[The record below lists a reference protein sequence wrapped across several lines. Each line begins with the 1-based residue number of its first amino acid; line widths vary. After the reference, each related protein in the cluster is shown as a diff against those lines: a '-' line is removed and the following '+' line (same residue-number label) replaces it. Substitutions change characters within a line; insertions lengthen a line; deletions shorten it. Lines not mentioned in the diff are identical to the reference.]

1 MQTYKAAK
9 LMILRGLNEAFGPLY
24 NSRDC
29 SSLIVGIYCTPDI
42 FAAMSF
48 ELFTEL
54 PKWFILLCFLLG
66 ALYSGGLY
74 FRNRRNPRVNS
85 KLFLY
90 LLSALRFISA
100 TLLAILLLNPL
111 LKYVDRDIQK
121 PQVILAIDNSLSMI
135 QGRDSAQLRENLPKV
150 VDGLEENLKAK
161 YDVIRVLVGEDVS
174 LADKADF
181 SQKRSDLESVVAQR
195 KNIFSGSRG
204 RGVVLLSDGIYNS
217 GKHPGYAALKSDI
230 PIHTIGFGDTTVRR
244 DLSVQDVRMN
254 AITFLG
260 NEFPVEVD
268 ILATKAEGIRSE
280 VSIWSRGE
288 KLGSETVVI
297 DQVRYARSIRFNLS
311 ATSAGSND
319 FVVRFSPV
327 EGEYNFRNNNA
338 YAATEVIDGRQR
350 ILISAH
356 APHPDVAALRSLIE
370 GKEQYEVDVRLG
382 DLSSV
387 DKERFDLVITHQ
399 MPANGVELDYLK
411 GLQDRRIPMLNIL
424 GTSTSISHWNALG
437 GDVTIQG
444 NNRNFNQAQGY
455 WNRQFD
461 LFELDDEHSAFLNTF
476 PPLIVPFG
484 QYQSR
489 GNGHTALLQKIGQVS
504 TQMPL
509 LVLSKSDRYKQGV
522 FCGEGLWRWKL
533 YEFEERENNEV
544 FSDFFSK
551 LVQFLALKEDSRKFR
566 VFPSKRNLFENEQI
580 SFRAEVYNYNYE
592 AVNKNNVELII
603 RNDSGDVFNY
613 NFIPRGLFYHLEP
626 GSLPPGIYSYKAKT
640 TMAGRALSASG
651 SFVVKPLVIEQLQL
665 TADHRLLRQVAKNSN
680 GLFAYPLPDDVSRIA
695 RSLLES
701 GKSESVVRS
710 FSTFKDIID
719 MKWLFYLIFGM
730 LALEWGMRRW
740 AGSY

>member
-1 MQTYKAAK
+1 
-9 LMILRGLNEAFGPLY
+9 MILRGLSEAFGALY
-24 NSRDC
+24 NSLDR

-54 PKWFILLCFLLG
+54 PKWFILLCILLG

-85 KLFLY
+85 KVFLY
-90 LLSALRFISA
+90 LLSVLRFASA

-111 LKYVDRDIQK
+111 LKYMDRDIQK
-121 PQVILAIDNSLSMI
+121 PQVILAVDNSSSMV
-135 QGRDSAQLRENLPKV
+135 QSRDSALVRDNLPKV
-150 VDGLEENLKAK
+150 ALGLEENLKDK
-161 YDVIRVLVGEDVS
+161 FEVIRIQVGEGVELNES
-174 LADKADF
+174 VDF
-181 SQKRSDLESVVAQR
+181 SQKRSDLESVIAER
-195 KNIFSGSRG
+195 HNLFSRSRG
-204 RGVVLLSDGIYNS
+204 RGIILLSDGIYNS
-217 GKHPGYAALKSDI
+217 GKHPGYAALKSDV
-230 PIHTIGFGDTTVRR
+230 PVHTIGFGDTTMRR

-260 NEFPVEVD
+260 NEFPVEIDV
-268 ILATKAEGIRSE
+268 LATKAESVRSE
-280 VSIWSRGE
+280 VSIWSGGS

-297 DQVRYARSIRFNLS
+297 EKDPFTRTVRFNLNAS
-311 ATSAGSND
+311 QAGSND
-319 FVVRFSPV
+319 FVVRFAPA
-327 EGEYNFRNNNA
+327 EGEYNLRNNTA

-356 APHPDVAALRSLIE
+356 APHPDIAALRSLIE
-370 GKEQYEVDVRLG
+370 AKDQYEVDVRLG

-387 DKERFDLVITHQ
+387 DKDRFDLVITHQ
-399 MPANGVELDYLK
+399 MPTNGMELDYLK
-411 GLQDRRIPMLNIL
+411 GLRDRQIPMLNIL
-424 GTSTSISHWNALG
+424 GTATSISHWNSLG
-437 GDVTIQG
+437 ADVTIQG
-444 NNRNFNQAQGY
+444 NNRNYNQAQGS

-461 LFELDDEHSAFLNTF
+461 LFELDDENSAFLNTF

-489 GNGHTALLQKIGQVS
+489 GNGHTALLQKIGQVK

-509 LVLSKSDRYKQGV
+509 LVLSKADRYKRGV

-580 SFRAEVYNYNYE
+580 TFRAEVYNDNYE

-603 RNDSGDVFNY
+603 RNDSGEVFNY
-613 NFIPRGLFYHLEP
+613 NFVPRGRFYHLEP
-626 GSLPPGIYSYKAKT
+626 GSLPPGSYSFTAKT
-640 TMAGRALSASG
+640 TMAGRALNAAG
-651 SFVVKPLVIEQLQL
+651 SFIVKPLVIEQLRL
-665 TADHRLLRQVAKNSN
+665 TADHKMLRQVAENSN
-680 GLFAYPLPDDVSRIA
+680 GLFAYPLPDDVSRIV
-695 RSLLES
+695 RSLVEN
-701 GKSESVVRS
+701 GNSESVVRS
-710 FSTFKDIID
+710 YSTFKDIID
-719 MKWLFYLIFGM
+719 MKWLFYLIFGL